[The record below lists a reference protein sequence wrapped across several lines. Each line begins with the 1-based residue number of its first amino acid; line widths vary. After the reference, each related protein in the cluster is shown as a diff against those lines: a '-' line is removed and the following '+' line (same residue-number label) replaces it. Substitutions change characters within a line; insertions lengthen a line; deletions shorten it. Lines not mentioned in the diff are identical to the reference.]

1 MLLLLYVYSFIYI
14 CFSIF
19 LYIYVYFIKRE
30 NKKHKLRKMGQNKK
44 DKYIR
49 IYRYKYIRNKGLKY
63 KTLAKKRTKTDK
75 MGRNREGE
83 HKMNIYLYV

>member
-1 MLLLLYVYSFIYI
+1 MSILSREKIENI
-14 CFSIF
+14 CSD
-19 LYIYVYFIKRE
+19 
-30 NKKHKLRKMGQNKK
+30 KMGQNKK
-44 DKYIR
+44 NKYIR

-75 MGRNREGE
+75 MGRNRAGE